1 MLKWNAVFK
10 NAIWQ
15 QGNGDISWDDF
26 TIELSTDEEIADT
39 GVLAFFYYKTE
50 NIYFALEDH
59 SEMSLTILDT
69 EAHDSL
75 GDDLNDFINIF
86 FRTAEPSLD
95 IEEANSIIQYLHH
108 LEDDVAFDFLYSD
121 NMSFEYSRFG
131 IFLIIVRPILQMTL
145 MKTRIIIAT
154 FPFQNFLMKNNYQ
167 SNRF

>member
-1 MLKWNAVFK
+1 MTTPLLKWNAVFK

-50 NIYFALEDH
+50 GIYFALEDH

-108 LEDDVAFDFLYSD
+108 LEDDEAFDFLYSD

-131 IFLIIVRPILQMTL
+131 YIPYSETHFTNDTYEDTHYYSAIPLSELPHE
-145 MKTRIIIAT
+145 K
-154 FPFQNFLMKNNYQ
+154 
-167 SNRF
+167 